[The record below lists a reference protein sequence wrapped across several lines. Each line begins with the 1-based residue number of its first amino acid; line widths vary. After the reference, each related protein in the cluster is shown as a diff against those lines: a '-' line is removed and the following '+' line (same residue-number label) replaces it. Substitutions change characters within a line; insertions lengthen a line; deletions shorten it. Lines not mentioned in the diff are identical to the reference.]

1 MMQRNLKK
9 EFTKSS
15 LKGFA
20 LMELIVGIIIASIA
34 SLAILY
40 GVLYV
45 QYSSH
50 AVRIKERAYEELK
63 SYTELWKGKI
73 AANDISEGGI
83 LSEEKPVCLDLIEE
97 ADGSCDNNAI
107 LYSNLNLI
115 DTGLSHAKRNGLKT
129 RIVWETRSGD
139 QKEINF
145 YIEQLVFQK

>member
-9 EFTKSS
+9 ESIKYP

-20 LMELIVGIIIASIA
+20 LMELIVGIIIASIS

-45 QYSSH
+45 QYNSH

-73 AANDISEGGI
+73 AAKNISEGGV
-83 LSEEKPVCLDLIEE
+83 LSEEKFVCLDLIENS
-97 ADGSCDNNAI
+97 DGSCNNNAT
-107 LYSNLNLI
+107 LYSYLNLI
-115 DTGLSHAKRNGLKT
+115 DTGMSHAHRNGLKT

-139 QKEINF
+139 QKEIDF
-145 YIEQLVFQK
+145 YLEQMIFE